1 MIDLS
6 RLKSQASIAV
16 LVFSAGLSAGGWGG
30 WRLGHAS
37 ADRAARVQAV
47 QLARDNAVAV
57 AMLRGAAERTAADMA
72 ARHPAQCAPAD
83 PWDPRWAIV
92 CAATYDAD
100 LHRGMRAATRCDR
113 WAMTLSAYNGGA
125 GWIARDARKAAAQG
139 LDPLRWWGHVET
151 VNAGRAPVYWREN
164 RGYPR
169 RILRV
174 IEPRYASW
182 GPTACEVT
190 P

>member
-57 AMLRGAAERTAADMA
+57 AMLRGAAERTAADLQAQLDRQRQSTNMWLA
-72 ARHPAQCAPAD
+72 ESTRLARQVSDLRQEIDHAVFAVAPPVAPPARGAPACPAD
-83 PWDPRWAIV
+83 PVGSPEFRRL
-92 CAATYDAD
+92 YD
-100 LHRGMRAATRCDR
+100 RAA
-113 WAMTLSAYNGGA
+113 APGA
-125 GWIARDARKAAAQG
+125 GAAPAASARPG
-139 LDPLRWWGHVET
+139 TG
-151 VNAGRAPVYWREN
+151 
-164 RGYPR
+164 
-169 RILRV
+169 
-174 IEPRYASW
+174 
-182 GPTACEVT
+182 
-190 P
+190 

>member
-57 AMLRGAAERTAADMA
+57 AMLRGAAERTAADLQAQLDRQRQSTNMWLA
-72 ARHPAQCAPAD
+72 ESTRLARQVSDLRQEIDHAVFTVAPPVAPPTRGAPACPAD
-83 PWDPRWAIV
+83 PVGSPEFRRL
-92 CAATYDAD
+92 YD
-100 LHRGMRAATRCDR
+100 RAA
-113 WAMTLSAYNGGA
+113 APGA
-125 GWIARDARKAAAQG
+125 GAAPAASARPG
-139 LDPLRWWGHVET
+139 TG
-151 VNAGRAPVYWREN
+151 
-164 RGYPR
+164 
-169 RILRV
+169 
-174 IEPRYASW
+174 
-182 GPTACEVT
+182 
-190 P
+190 